1 MSAHDLLVVDKSA
14 LFREGLSLLLENS
27 PFHVAAQADS
37 LEDAER
43 IIVGPSAPAIVLVQW
58 PAEGDVSHQKDAMV
72 RLTRVCGQVPTVI
85 MSDVLG
91 QERVEGALAAG
102 AQGFLLMDISAKVL
116 SQYLLLV
123 LLGETVLPSR
133 VAQTLLAERK
143 TRLRHEEALEQLPSS
158 LHEREKQILLRLLNG
173 DSNKAI
179 ARQLNMSENA
189 VKVQLKSIVRKIA
202 VRNRTQA
209 AVWAMARGIAPQDAK
224 GTPGSVQR

>member
-1 MSAHDLLVVDKSA
+1 
-14 LFREGLSLLLENS
+14 
-27 PFHVAAQADS
+27 
-37 LEDAER
+37 
-43 IIVGPSAPAIVLVQW
+43 
-58 PAEGDVSHQKDAMV
+58 
-72 RLTRVCGQVPTVI
+72 
-85 MSDVLG
+85 
-91 QERVEGALAAG
+91 
-102 AQGFLLMDISAKVL
+102 MDISAKVL

-143 TRLRHEEALEQLPSS
+143 IQLRHEEALEQLPSS
-158 LHEREKQILLRLLNG
+158 LHESEKQILLRLLNG

-209 AVWAMARGIAPQDAK
+209 AVWAMARGIGSQDAE
-224 GTPGSVQR
+224 GAPGSVQR